1 MGVNVALALALAA
14 WLDGT
19 PVSPSPG
26 GGPTPSPG
34 TSPSPSPAAR
44 VARGFTVREYRIY
57 RSVATAPSFMTED
70 EVLKRSARQFGI
82 STTQAKRVSDRVQ
95 ALLLK
100 NRWFGPPENEIR
112 HATDWK
118 GEKP

>member
-1 MGVNVALALALAA
+1 MGMNVALALAFAA
-14 WLDGT
+14 WLDGA
-19 PVSPSPG
+19 PPPPSPSAG
-26 GGPTPSPG
+26 
-34 TSPSPSPAAR
+34 PSPAAR

-57 RSVATAPSFMTED
+57 RSVATAPSFMTQD
-70 EVLKRSARQFGI
+70 EVLKRSARQFDV
-82 STTQAKRVSDRVQ
+82 SPAQARRVSDRVR

-112 HATDWK
+112 RASDWK

>member
-1 MGVNVALALALAA
+1 MGVNVALALAFAA
-14 WLDGT
+14 WLDGA
-19 PVSPSPG
+19 PASPSPGVSPSP
-26 GGPTPSPG
+26 T
-34 TSPSPSPAAR
+34 TRPSPSAAPH

-57 RSVATAPSFMTED
+57 RSVATAPSFMTEA
-70 EVLKRSARQFGI
+70 EVLKRAARQFEI

-112 HATDWK
+112 HASDWK